1 MSLDPHSSPLWSRTT
16 KLIVALAGLGL
27 ILLAAWRFQIL
38 LGQVV
43 TAGILAYLLSPLIEF
58 IHSRSPLSRGV
69 AILLVYLSL
78 LLLLIAGVTAVGVV
92 AYNQALDLIEMAPDF
107 INELVILFQSLSED
121 TERVITIA
129 GYEFPIGR
137 IDWNAVRDQALNL
150 IEPALAQSGGFARQ
164 IASSTIRFL
173 GTFFFVFIISAYM
186 ANEVPNLGS
195 YINRLT
201 YPAGYHD
208 DAERL
213 LKEFQRIW
221 NAYLRGQVILGL
233 TIGTA
238 VSIVLGLLGV
248 QNALGLGVLAGLLE
262 FIPSIGP
269 LISAAAAMLVAYF
282 QPSNYLGLT
291 STQLVLIVLVV
302 MIIIQQIE
310 NNVLVPRI
318 VGDALDLHP
327 ILVIVGVLVG
337 ASVAGILGAILAAPV
352 LATIKL
358 VGIYAWRKLFD
369 VNPFPPE
376 DNRPPPQSIRHRL
389 AKWFADRRKSAVNS
403 DAAENSTA
411 DPEAH

>member
-376 DNRPPPQSIRHRL
+376 DNRPPPQAIRHRL

>member
-69 AILLVYLSL
+69 AILLVYLTL